1 MGKIVRL
8 TESDLVRIVKRVI
21 NEGLSSTLMAPLTVG
36 GKTYQVQLF
45 GRDTVAFVSK
55 NDVNTEIKDRD
66 LIGKLNTAA
75 GFAYEAIPTST
86 GTASVGYIKNHC
98 FKYGNL
104 CSKLP

>member
-21 NEGLSSTLMAPLTVG
+21 NEGMSSTLMSPLSVG

-45 GRDTVAFVSK
+45 GGDTVAFVDSK
-55 NDVNTEIKDRD
+55 NMNTEITDRA

-75 GFAYEAIPTST
+75 GFSYEAIPTST
-86 GTASVGYIKNHC
+86 GRASVTYIKQHC
-98 FKYGNL
+98 MKYGNL
-104 CSKLP
+104 CSKL

>member
-21 NEGLSSTLMAPLTVG
+21 NEGLSSTLMAPLTVN

-55 NDVNTEIKDRD
+55 NDINTEITDRP
-66 LIGKLNTAA
+66 LIGKLNAAA
-75 GFAYEAIPTST
+75 GFRPDAIPSAT
-86 GTASVGYIKNHC
+86 GTVSVGYIKGHC
-98 FKYGNL
+98 FAYGTL
-104 CSKLP
+104 CSKL

>member
-1 MGKIVRL
+1 MRKIVRL
-8 TESDLVRIVKRVI
+8 TERDLTRLVRRVI
-21 NEGLSSTLMAPLTVG
+21 NEGASTSLMAPLTVG

-55 NDVNTEIKDRD
+55 NDVNTEITDRD

-86 GTASVGYIKNHC
+86 GTASVGYVKNHC
-98 FKYGNL
+98 FKYGSL
-104 CSKLP
+104 CSKL